1 MPALKLSVEQI
12 NVLVPI
18 LEALRDSQSVVN
30 QTNSEIDVAD
40 NDKMSANSALRMRT
54 GKATLHMLVLLARQK
69 ASGKTV
75 PILDVLNSITK
86 VNKDG
91 SLEMPFEEAFNTF
104 CTSNF
109 KSTAPYKLKDNSL
122 RNYFRK
128 SPHLFAG
135 CKVIQKAK
143 HSWLAVK
150 PDTISATEM
159 AEHVKNGF
167 PASLIF

>member
-30 QTNSEIDVAD
+30 QTDTEIDVAD
-40 NDKMSANSALRMRT
+40 NDKASANLALRLRT
-54 GKATLHMLVLLARQK
+54 GKATLHMLVVLARQK

-75 PILDVLNSITK
+75 PLLDSLNNIIK

-91 SLEMPFEEAFNTF
+91 SLEMPFEEAFSTF
-104 CTSNF
+104 CTSTF
-109 KSTAPYKLKDNSL
+109 KNTAPYKLKESSL

-128 SPHLFAG
+128 SPHLFDG
-135 CKVIQKAK
+135 CKLMEKSK
-143 HSWLAVK
+143 HSWLSIK
-150 PDTISATEM
+150 PDAISASEM